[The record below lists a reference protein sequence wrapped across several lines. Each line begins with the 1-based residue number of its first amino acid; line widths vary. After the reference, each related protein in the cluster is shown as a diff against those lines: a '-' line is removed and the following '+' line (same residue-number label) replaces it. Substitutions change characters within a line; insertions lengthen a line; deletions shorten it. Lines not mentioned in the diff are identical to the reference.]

1 MNTRTLRAHFVPEF
15 VTQEDLRDSLV
26 VIIDILR
33 ASTTISYA
41 LANGAKCIHPF
52 LTVEETREWKLNCSQ
67 ECPDKDLLI
76 GGERGGKIIEGFDL
90 GNSPADYT
98 CESVNGKVIGFT
110 TSNGTKAMTYAA
122 LAKRV
127 FIGCFANADTLLKKL
142 LEVEFVQNNTPVH
155 LLCAGTNGKITR
167 EDVLFA
173 GKIVSVLASKPG
185 TAFVSSKPLYL
196 PTLTPCR
203 HL

>member
-1 MNTRTLRAHFVPEF
+1 
-15 VTQEDLRDSLV
+15 
-26 VIIDILR
+26 
-33 ASTTISYA
+33 
-41 LANGAKCIHPF
+41 
-52 LTVEETREWKLNCSQ
+52 
-67 ECPDKDLLI
+67 
-76 GGERGGKIIEGFDL
+76 
-90 GNSPADYT
+90 
-98 CESVNGKVIGFT
+98 
-110 TSNGTKAMTYAA
+110 MTYAA